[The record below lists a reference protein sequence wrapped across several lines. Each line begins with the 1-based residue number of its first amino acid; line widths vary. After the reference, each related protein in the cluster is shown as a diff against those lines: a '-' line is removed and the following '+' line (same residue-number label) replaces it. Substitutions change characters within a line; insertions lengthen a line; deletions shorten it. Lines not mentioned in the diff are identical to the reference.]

1 MSPDVKNV
9 FKKVKNRERERE
21 RRKRAW
27 LLFVLFLAILY
38 LAVVSFIFVSVLLA
52 CLINCK
58 SLHYK
63 QKVIFDDSAKCY
75 FWQQSLCFNL
85 RFAFIP
91 FGRKKSILIL
101 SINTIPNLQSNKGCR
116 VDILKTYWNE
126 SFIVLTD
133 KSE

>member
-1 MSPDVKNV
+1 LCC
-9 FKKVKNRERERE
+9 FWRFCI
-21 RRKRAW
+21 W
-27 LLFVLFLAILY
+27 LLCRSFLFLFCW
-38 LAVVSFIFVSVLLA
+38 LAG
-52 CLINCK
+52 LIASHFTTNK
-58 SLHYK
+58 K
-63 QKVIFDDSAKCY
+63 AIFDDSAKCY